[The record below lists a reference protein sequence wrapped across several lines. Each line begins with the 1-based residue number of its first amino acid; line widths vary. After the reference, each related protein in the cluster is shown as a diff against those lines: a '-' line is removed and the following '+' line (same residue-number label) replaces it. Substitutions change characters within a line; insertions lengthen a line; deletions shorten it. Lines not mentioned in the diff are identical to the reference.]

1 MSYYL
6 GIDIGGTN
14 LRAALIDKDG
24 KLIQKFKV
32 DNEVI
37 KGPKYNID
45 KLILGI
51 KERWGSKKI
60 ESIGLGCPGPLDIK
74 RGVILVTPNLS
85 SWEYFNIKSYL
96 ERAFNLSVEVNND
109 ANVAALSEA
118 LLGAGKGKESVYYIT
133 LSTGVGGG
141 FIYKGEI
148 IGGANSVAAEIGN
161 MIINDDKYKHANMNY
176 GGVEGQCSGVNIAR
190 IASERLGEDV
200 TTKEVFQRAKKED
213 KICVNVLKEWQVNVA
228 KAISNIITIVDPDVI
243 VLGGSVIINNHEYL
257 NGIIEETKKMVYAG
271 VNVDIRLAQIGD
283 DTGLVGAGLLAQN
296 KYIYKD

>member
-14 LRAALIDKDG
+14 LRAALIDEDG
-24 KLIQKFKV
+24 KIIEKFKV

-37 KGPKYNID
+37 KGPEYNID
-45 KLILGI
+45 KLVLGI
-51 KERWGSKKI
+51 KERWENKKI
-60 ESIGLGCPGPLDIK
+60 KSIGLGCPGPLDIK

-96 ERAFNLSVEVNND
+96 ERAFNLPVEVNND

-118 LLGAGKGKESVYYIT
+118 LVGAGKGKECVYYIT

-148 IGGANSVAAEIGN
+148 IGGANSIAAEVGN
-161 MIINDDKYKHANMNY
+161 MIINDDKYKHSNTSC

-200 TTKEVFQRAKKED
+200 TTKEVFQRAKEGN
-213 KICVNVLKEWQVNVA
+213 KICDNVLKEWQVNVA
-228 KAISNIITIVDPDVI
+228 KAMSNIIVTVDPDVI
-243 VLGGSVIINNHEYL
+243 VLGGSVIINNPEYL
-257 NGIIEETKKMVYAG
+257 YGIIEETKKLVYDG

-283 DTGLVGAGLLAQN
+283 DAGLVGAGLLTKS
-296 KYIYKD
+296 KYNH